1 MTIPIVNPSS
11 SAPPVSETEST
22 FSYNAPNDTN
32 AGELFSQGLNANNVI
47 IQGTN
52 NRIKDSR
59 RCTIINGSSNII
71 SGRYNTHVIGDAGS
85 VEVDNAFYV
94 GCINGIYSEGDVV
107 AFSSSDERLKDNII
121 PISGC
126 LEKIQSLDAVEF
138 DWNHNQQTYSGH
150 DIGLIAQ
157 QVKDIAP
164 EIIQERENGYLAV
177 NYQKMIPLLVGAIK
191 DQQDTIEKM
200 KIEINELRNS

>member
-1 MTIPIVNPSS
+1 MSTPSINPSS
-11 SAPPVSETEST
+11 SAPPDSETNNT
-22 FSYNAPNDTN
+22 FDYTAPNDTV
-32 AGELFSQGLNANNVI
+32 AGEIFSQGLNANNI
-47 IQGTN
+47 ILQGTN
-52 NRIKDSR
+52 NKIKDSR

-71 SGRYNTHVIGDAGS
+71 DGRYNTHVIGDAGT
-85 VEVDNAFYV
+85 VNVDNAFYV

-157 QVKDIAP
+157 QVKGIAP
-164 EIIQERENGYLAV
+164 EIIQERQNGYLAV
-177 NYQKMIPLLVGAIK
+177 NYEKMIPILVGAIK
-191 DQQDTIEKM
+191 DQQETIEKM
-200 KIEINELRNS
+200 KIEISKLKQS